1 MTLYGEEAIGT
12 FLKQSRRVWLSARRM
27 ALGAM
32 ATSDDELDQAKLEA
46 TIRQL
51 GEIDVLSVRDNYGE
65 REYRRKTIATY
76 TARHA
81 LLGG

>member
-1 MTLYGEEAIGT
+1 
-12 FLKQSRRVWLSARRM
+12 
-27 ALGAM
+27 M